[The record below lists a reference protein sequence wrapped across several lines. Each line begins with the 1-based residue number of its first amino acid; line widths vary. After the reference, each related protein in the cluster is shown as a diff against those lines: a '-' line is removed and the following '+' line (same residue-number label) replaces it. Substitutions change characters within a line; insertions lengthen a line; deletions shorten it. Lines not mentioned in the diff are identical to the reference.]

1 MLIILIKKDFRKG
14 KIMEIIGWI
23 LAFVIAIT
31 VHEAAHAWMA
41 DRLGDPTARLM
52 GRLSLNPLV
61 HYDRVGTTLLL
72 VLTFMRAMGI
82 PVIPFGW
89 AKPVQFDPYNLR
101 NPRRDAGLISLAGPA
116 SNIILAILLSLILRL
131 PFSPFSTIYSTLL
144 SIVIPI
150 IILNLSLALFNI
162 IPVNPLDGGKI
173 FVGFL
178 PEKEAREAE
187 IFLQRYGIIILFF
200 LIFPTIGGESPLS
213 IVFSPVINFMIKLLI
228 PGFGSF

>member
-1 MLIILIKKDFRKG
+1 
-14 KIMEIIGWI
+14 MEIIGWI

-72 VLTFMRAMGI
+72 VLVFLRALSFI
-82 PVIPFGW
+82 PGFESFKYIIPFGW

-101 NPRRDAGLISLAGPA
+101 NPRRDAGFISLAGPA
-116 SNIILAILLSLILRL
+116 SNIVFAVILSLILRL
-131 PFSPFSTIYSTLL
+131 PFSPFSGIYPILL
-144 SIVIPI
+144 SIFVPI
-150 IILNLSLALFNI
+150 IILNISLALFNI
-162 IPVNPLDGGKI
+162 IPINPLDGGKI
-173 FVGFL
+173 FIGFL

-187 IFLQRYGIIILFF
+187 IFLQRYGIILLLF
-200 LIFPTIGGESPLS
+200 LIFPTIRGESPLS
-213 IVFSPVINFMIKLLI
+213 IVFSPVINFLIKLLI
-228 PGFGSF
+228 PGMGSF